1 MEADLL
7 STPTASFAFRVCLLN
22 SQNSQAPFPSFP
34 SCFPSFLLHS
44 LLSSLL
50 LVVSALFVL
59 FYWRQVSHIAQ
70 AGYQLRAAEITLDF

>member
-1 MEADLL
+1 MEAGLL
-7 STPTASFAFRVCLLN
+7 STPMASFAFRVCLL
-22 SQNSQAPFPSFP
+22 NSQAPFPSFP

-50 LVVSALFVL
+50 LVVSVLFVL